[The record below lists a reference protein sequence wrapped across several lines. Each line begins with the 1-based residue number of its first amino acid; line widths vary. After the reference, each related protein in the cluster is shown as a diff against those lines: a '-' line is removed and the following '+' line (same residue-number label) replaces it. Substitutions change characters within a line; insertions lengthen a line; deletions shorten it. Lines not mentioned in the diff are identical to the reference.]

1 MNIHAET
8 RCLHAAFSVKL
19 SSSKHIYLNKYYLK
33 RGLLQYANYKLG
45 HGIPIISEL
54 TKILCPT
61 LSIPLYAPSIAAD
74 HTTFFFFFL
83 IK

>member
-19 SSSKHIYLNKYYLK
+19 SISKHIYLNKYYLK

-45 HGIPIISEL
+45 CGIPIISE
-54 TKILCPT
+54 
-61 LSIPLYAPSIAAD
+61 
-74 HTTFFFFFL
+74 
-83 IK
+83 